1 MIIVIAEQEKKLFEA
16 ILCIESVDECKRFFD
31 DLCTPSELEE
41 FSSRWLIARLLKEK
55 KPYRQIASETG
66 VSTTTVGRVARYV
79 RHGSNGYN
87 VILGRQAKKSNFEQ
101 KKKGI

>member
-1 MIIVIAEQEKKLFEA
+1 MKSKEENELFKA
-16 ILCIESVDECKRFFD
+16 ILALENLEECKEFLY
-31 DLCTPSELEE
+31 DLCTPSEIEE
-41 FSSRWLIARLLKEK
+41 FSSRWLIARLLNEK

-87 VILGRQAKKSNFEQ
+87 VILGRLAKKSNCEQ